1 MLFHIRVGRKSYA
14 SNMPTRYRTVET
26 VDSKMGFMLKEH
38 NRNSYAGED
47 IIMSDEEGVET
58 NSIVFL

>member
-1 MLFHIRVGRKSYA
+1 MH
-14 SNMPTRYRTVET
+14 PTCPLDIETVET